1 MHPLEL
7 TKLRSLMKLTDGGED
22 IKIGLIDGP
31 IDLNHPLFKNTKIRT
46 VTSSQAVSCRESSS
60 PACMHGTFIAGILV
74 ATRASQAPAICP
86 NCELILRPIFKE
98 SNNGANKDDV
108 IPVSN
113 PQELAEAII
122 QIVDAGAK
130 VINLSLGLSSTSI
143 DKSSE
148 LYYAYEYA
156 LRNHVIIVAAAGNQ
170 GNIGILPLTDHPW
183 GVPVAA
189 CDGIGKLSLMSNI
202 GPSIGKRGL
211 LAPGVNITSVLAG
224 GNYIQLSGT
233 SVAAPFVT
241 GGIALLWSLFPN
253 ATASEIITSIL
264 QICGNPYATHRRSI
278 IPRLFDAEFARS
290 YLEGR
295 YGY

>member
-1 MHPLEL
+1 
-7 TKLRSLMKLTDGGED
+7 MKLTDGGER

-31 IDLNHPLFKNTKIRT
+31 IDLNHPLFKDTKIRT
-46 VTSSQAVSCRESSS
+46 VSRSQAVSCRESSS
-60 PACMHGTFIAGILV
+60 LACMHGTFIAGILV
-74 ATRASQAPAICP
+74 ATRASLAPAICP
-86 NCELILRPIFKE
+86 NCELILRPIFNE
-98 SNNGANKDDV
+98 SNNEANKGD
-108 IPVSN
+108 ILPVSN

-130 VINLSLGLSSTSI
+130 VINLSLGLYSSSI
-143 DKSSE
+143 VKASQ
-148 LYYAYEYA
+148 LYDAYDYA
-156 LRNHVIIVAAAGNQ
+156 LRKHVIIVAAAGNQ
-170 GNIGILPLTDHPW
+170 GTIGMLPITDHPW
-183 GVPVAA
+183 GVPIAA
-189 CDGIGKLSLMSNI
+189 CDEIGNLSLISNI

-224 GNYIQLSGT
+224 GNYTQLSGT
-233 SVAAPFVT
+233 SIAAPFVT

-253 ATASEIITSIL
+253 ATAVEMITSIL
-264 QICGNPYATHRRSI
+264 QICGIPYAIAHHRSI